1 MPLEFSQLLDQV
13 DTMGRALAHRNASAA
28 EKVKLAMQW
37 LAESCDLEPI
47 RARIERVR
55 QSNVSGYRGATPLD
69 EPICGP
75 YPGQPEPQQAILTA
89 VDGSQVYPDPHGQT
103 LYYLTNI
110 GRFQYCTGL
119 PYPPEPF
126 TQPELVYHDSK
137 LQDRDGRMIT
147 NQTVNARRTLL
158 EMQALAAAGWAY
170 YQHAQETGE
179 WVPVALL
186 HDGNLLK
193 VFGANEVADAAK
205 IEADY
210 LRALQQ
216 IRDSGAL
223 LAGYVDRPRGSSLIS
238 LLHLLHLPEDGITE
252 TALRSNGEL
261 EGVTDEMLFRR
272 ILRPGERSALL
283 ALNSPQNREYKQ
295 HDDDLEIAFF
305 YVNVA
310 LAGEGPK
317 IARVDVPMNAARN
330 PAHVNFLHGL
340 LLAQCAIQGRK
351 RYPYA
356 LTRADELAYVNG
368 QDRAQLDELI
378 RIAMLQNDLAAE
390 QSNKLQTKGLARG
403 ERRQHR
409 LHT

>member
-28 EKVKLAMQW
+28 EKVKLAVQW
-37 LAESCDLEPI
+37 LQEACDLAPI

-55 QSNVSGYRGATPLD
+55 QSNISGYRGAAPLD
-69 EPICGP
+69 EPICQT
-75 YPGQPEPQQAILTA
+75 YPGQPEPEQAILIA
-89 VDGSQVYPDPHGQT
+89 ADGSQVYPDPHGQT

-110 GRFQYCTGL
+110 GRFDYFTGL
-119 PYPPEPF
+119 PDPPRQA
-126 TQPELVYHDSK
+126 TQPELIYQESR
-137 LQDRDGRMIT
+137 LQDAWGRAIT

-158 EMQALAAAGWAY
+158 EVQALAEVGWEC
-170 YQHAQETGE
+170 YQRWQDTGE
-179 WVPVALL
+179 WTPVALL

-193 VFGANEVADAAK
+193 VFGANEVTDASE
-205 IEADY
+205 IEAKY
-210 LRALQQ
+210 LDALQK
-216 IRDSGAL
+216 IHDSGAQ

-238 LLHLLHLPEDGITE
+238 LLHLLHLPDDGITE

-261 EGVTDEMLFRR
+261 EGVTDELLFRV

-283 ALNSPQNREYKQ
+283 TLNSPQNREYKQ
-295 HDDDLEIAFF
+295 RSDDLEIAFF

-310 LAGEGPK
+310 QPGEGPK
-317 IARVDVPMNAARN
+317 IARVDVPMGVARN
-330 PAHVNFLHGL
+330 PANVAFLHGL

-356 LTRADELAYVNG
+356 LTRADELAYVSG

-409 LHT
+409 LRT